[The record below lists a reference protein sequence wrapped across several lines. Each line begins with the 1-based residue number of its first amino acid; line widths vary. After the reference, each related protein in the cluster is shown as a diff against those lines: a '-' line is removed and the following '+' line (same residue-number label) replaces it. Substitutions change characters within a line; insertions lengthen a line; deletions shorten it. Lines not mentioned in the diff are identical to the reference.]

1 MRVTVDIAQR
11 TSNVTNEPGCLA
23 ISPSAFVFNDE
34 EGRLLNS
41 EKRVKSFFRNDG
53 RLTKTAHSGQRTEYA
68 ARRLPTAMSPEPLSS
83 RRTVLDEA
91 SRDDLLLTLP
101 L

>member
-1 MRVTVDIAQR
+1 MRVKVDIAQR

-68 ARRLPTAMSPEPLSS
+68 ATPRCRGFHAVVNLDGRTAP
-83 RRTVLDEA
+83 DEA
-91 SRDDLLLTLP
+91 SAAVRR
-101 L
+101 